1 MLELTGSGLPTRS
14 LAPDTSGAHA
24 VLREQQWLAPALT
37 EPGKEQL
44 WAVTAC
50 FLAKFCSYQIPEYQ
64 IIYLFALIPS
74 QCPVGKSSAAAP
86 ERQVCGGLSVSG
98 RRLGTP

>member
-1 MLELTGSGLPTRS
+1 MLELTESGLSTGS
-14 LAPDTSGAHA
+14 LAPDTSGAHT
-24 VLREQQWLAPALT
+24 VLREQQWLAPDLT

-64 IIYLFALIPS
+64 TIYLFTDIPS
-74 QCPVGKSSAAAP
+74 QYPVGESSAAAL